1 MSLNLNSIIAFDGSN
16 YSYRKA
22 RIRFFLKS
30 IDLWHIVEFGWTPPT
45 TTVAEW
51 TTVETRTRLSNGQA
65 LNDLCQTLLLF
76 EFSRIS
82 HCEIAQE
89 AWAILKTTYE
99 GTKVIKSGKLQMLVS
114 QFEGIKMQEDEPFN
128 EFCTKI
134 SDLRNFMVS
143 LAKKISDAK
152 LIKKIL
158 RSLLECFRIK
168 VTIVILP
175 CGICDYSA
183 YRPFIYVI
191 ALQNFTYNFC

>member
-1 MSLNLNSIIAFDGSN
+1 MGDLLGSLVWGA
-16 YSYRKA
+16 
-22 RIRFFLKS
+22 KS
-30 IDLWHIVEFGWTPPT
+30 
-45 TTVAEW
+45 
-51 TTVETRTRLSNGQA
+51 GQYCVIGGES
-65 LNDLCQTLLLF
+65 LH
-76 EFSRIS
+76 SRIS

-99 GTKVIKSGKLQMLVS
+99 GTKIIKSDKLQ
-114 QFEGIKMQEDEPFN
+114 DEPFN